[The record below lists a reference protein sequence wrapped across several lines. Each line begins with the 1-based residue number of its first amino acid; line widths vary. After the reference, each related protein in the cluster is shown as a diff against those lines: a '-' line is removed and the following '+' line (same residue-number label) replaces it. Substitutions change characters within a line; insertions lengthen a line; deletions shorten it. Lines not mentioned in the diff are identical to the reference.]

1 MSNHVIVRILRA
13 CLRARFEG
21 DCLRAV
27 WLGLVR
33 FESAFEA
40 LYTAFLTSLVF

>member
-1 MSNHVIVRILRA
+1 M
-13 CLRARFEG
+13 RARSEG
-21 DCLRAV
+21 DCFRAV